1 MPHLKP
7 DSRSSLW
14 SWIRRTSLLA
24 ALLFLSSC
32 TKNPTEPAP
41 TEILGRLWALPGVVS
56 VNEISPAYGYPAAFQ
71 IDFRQPVDHENL
83 GGQAFNQRLYLH
95 HVDDA
100 LPMVFSTNGYGTS
113 EGYVAELAGLLQT
126 NHLSAVHRY
135 FEDARPYPT
144 DYSKLTI
151 RQSAADHHRI
161 ITLFRRIYD
170 GPWVTTGASKSGETA
185 LFHRRFYPDDVEATV
200 AYVAPLVFGAPDWEF
215 VSFFDTVGT
224 PESRSAIWAFQ
235 RRLLENRETFVD
247 MVGPWFHRNGL
258 TFSGNA
264 DQTFESRAVSYQ
276 WNFWQYHRV
285 DWTEIPAP
293 SDSDSLAFEHLAY
306 GARLD
311 RSSDEGYTFFEPYYY
326 QAQAELGYPATPVAH
341 LSDLVQYQYNLG
353 NDPGITYDPSTV
365 QDVHDW
371 LLSEGSEIV
380 YIYGSID
387 PWSARAVEPLGLTNA
402 LWIMHE
408 GGDHR
413 VRIEHLVE
421 EPGIMDSINAWLGL
435 EVGVAAGSR
444 GIFVP
449 AWASDPERILPPVE
463 PPPRH

>member
-1 MPHLKP
+1 MPHPKSATLSP
-7 DSRSSLW
+7 PW
-14 SWIRRTSLLA
+14 TPIRRASLLA

-32 TKNPTEPAP
+32 TKNPTEPTP
-41 TEILGRLWALPGVVS
+41 SDILGRLRALPGVVS
-56 VNEISPAYGYPAAFQ
+56 VTEITPAYGYPAAFQ

-95 HVDDA
+95 HADES
-100 LPMVFSTNGYGTS
+100 LPVVFSTNGYGIS
-113 EGYVAELAGLLQT
+113 AGYVAELADLLQT

-135 FEDARPYPT
+135 FEHARPYPT

-161 ITLFRRIYD
+161 ISLFKRIYD
-170 GPWVTTGASKSGETA
+170 GSWVTTGGSKSGETA

-215 VSFFDTVGT
+215 ISFFDEVGT
-224 PESRSAIWAFQ
+224 AESRSAIRAFQ
-235 RRLLENRETFVD
+235 LRMLNNRETFVD
-247 MVGPWFHRNGL
+247 MLGPWFHRNGM
-258 TFSGNA
+258 TFSGYA
-264 DQTFESRAVSYQ
+264 DRIFESRVVSYQ

-285 DWTEIPAP
+285 DWAEITAP
-293 SDSDSLAFEHLAY
+293 TDSDSLAFEHFAY
-306 GARLD
+306 VAHLD
-311 RSSDEGYTFFEPYYY
+311 RSSDEMHTFFEPYYY

-341 LSDLVQYQYNLG
+341 LSDLVQYEYNTG
-353 NDPGITYDPSTV
+353 NDPGITYNSSSV

-371 LLSEGSEIV
+371 LLTEGSEIV

-387 PWSARAVEPLGLTNA
+387 PWSARAVEPIGLTNA

-413 VRIEHLVE
+413 VRIRDLAE
-421 EPGIMDSINAWLGL
+421 EQTVMDSLYAWLDL
-435 EVGVAAGSR
+435 EVGVGAGSR
-444 GIFVP
+444 GISVP
-449 AWASDPERILPPVE
+449 AWASDPERILSLRE

>member
-1 MPHLKP
+1 
-7 DSRSSLW
+7 
-14 SWIRRTSLLA
+14 
-24 ALLFLSSC
+24 
-32 TKNPTEPAP
+32 
-41 TEILGRLWALPGVVS
+41 V
-56 VNEISPAYGYPAAFQ
+56 
-71 IDFRQPVDHENL
+71 
-83 GGQAFNQRLYLH
+83 
-95 HVDDA
+95 
-100 LPMVFSTNGYGTS
+100 VFSTHGYGIP
-113 EGYVAELAGLLQT
+113 EDYVAELAELLQT
-126 NHLSAVHRY
+126 NHLSAVHRF
-135 FEDARPYPT
+135 FEYARPYPA

-161 ITLFRRIYD
+161 ISLFKRIYD
-170 GPWVTTGASKSGETA
+170 GSWVTTGGSKSGETA

-200 AYVAPLVFGAPDWEF
+200 VYVAPLVFGAPDWEF
-215 VSFFDTVGT
+215 VSFFDEVGT
-224 PESRSAIWAFQ
+224 PESRTAIRTFQ
-235 RRLLENRETFVD
+235 RRLLDNRETFVD
-247 MVGPWFHRNGL
+247 MLGPWFHRNEL
-258 TFSGNA
+258 SFSGYA
-264 DQTFESRAVSYQ
+264 DRTFESRVVSYQ

-285 DWTEIPAP
+285 DWSTIPAP
-293 SDSDSLAFEHLAY
+293 TMSDSLAFEHFAFV
-306 GARLD
+306 ARLD

-341 LSDLVQYQYNLG
+341 LSDLVQYQYNTG
-353 NDPGITYDPSTV
+353 NDPGITYNPSTV

-413 VRIEHLVE
+413 VRIAHLAEQQAV
-421 EPGIMDSINAWLGL
+421 MDSIYAWLDL

-449 AWASDPERILPPVE
+449 AWASDPERALSLWE